1 MTTVSVMQGDRLREA
16 MSEAQLI
23 DDAARAHGIY
33 LNLEC
38 QLLRNIA
45 HLVAMADGGTINLH
59 PDFGGDFF
67 WTLERDGRE
76 VMHGGLNYHGPK
88 TREQWLAAF
97 EKKELPYYGWSI
109 NT

>member
-1 MTTVSVMQGDRLREA
+1 MNVTMTQGGLLREA
-16 MSEAQLI
+16 LQEAQLV
-23 DDAARAHGIY
+23 DDAGRACGFEV
-33 LNLEC
+33 NLERS
-38 QLLRNIA
+38 LLRNLA
-45 HLVAMADGGTINLH
+45 HLVSMADGGAIHLQ

-88 TREQWLAAF
+88 TRETWLEAF
-97 EKKELPYYGWSI
+97 KGEELPYYGWSI